1 MMSGL
6 GLVVAFGNAT
16 ITEATDVCIMIC
28 LNIWVDYYVLVYIN
42 HSELMK
48 AVRSQC
54 SLSLLF
60 IMKVIV

>member
-6 GLVVAFGNAT
+6 GLVAFGNAT
-16 ITEATDVCIMIC
+16 ITKATDVCIMIC
-28 LNIWVDYYVLVYIN
+28 LNIWDDYYVLVYIN

-48 AVRSQC
+48 AVGSHC
-54 SLSLLF
+54 SLFLLF

>member
-1 MMSGL
+1 MISGL

-28 LNIWVDYYVLVYIN
+28 LNIWVNYYVLVYIN

-48 AVRSQC
+48 AVGSH
-54 SLSLLF
+54 
-60 IMKVIV
+60 